1 MQEEFGKDPYKLLVA
16 VMLSARS
23 KDEVTIPTA
32 KKLFVL
38 AGNPSGM
45 VKLPRKEIEKI
56 LKPIGFFRSKAKY
69 VQELS
74 QQLIDEFEGKVPE
87 KREELVKLA
96 GVGRKTANVVL
107 AQYFNQDVIAVDTHV
122 HRISNR
128 LGWVRT
134 RKPEETEAKLYDL
147 VPRKYWKN
155 INHTLVRHGQEIC
168 KPILPM
174 CSNCPV
180 IKYCPKIGV
189 KKWR

>member
-1 MQEEFGKDPYKLLVA
+1 MHEEFGKDVYKLLVA

-32 KKLFVL
+32 KKLFAL
-38 AGNPSGM
+38 AGNPGEM
-45 VKLPRKEIEKI
+45 VNLPRKEIEKI

-69 VQELS
+69 VQDLS

-87 KREELVKLA
+87 KREDLVKLA

-107 AQYFNQDVIAVDTHV
+107 AQYFDQDVIAVDTHV

-128 LGWVRT
+128 LGWVKT
-134 RKPEETEAKLYDL
+134 HKPEETEAKLYNL

-155 INHTLVRHGQEIC
+155 INHVLVRHGQEIC
-168 KPILPM
+168 KPILPT
-174 CSNCPV
+174 CNNCPV
-180 IKYCPKIGV
+180 VKYCPKIGV